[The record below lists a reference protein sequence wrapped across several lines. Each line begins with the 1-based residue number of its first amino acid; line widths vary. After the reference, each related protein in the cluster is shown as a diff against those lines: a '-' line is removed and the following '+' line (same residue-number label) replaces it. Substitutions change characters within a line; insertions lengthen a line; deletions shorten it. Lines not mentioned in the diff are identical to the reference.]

1 MIRTEIK
8 SNIIRDKSFVFAL
21 KIIELSGSLKK
32 DCNYEIASQ
41 VLRSGTSI
49 GANVEEAQAAQSR
62 KDFIS
67 KLSISSKEARETK
80 YWLRLI
86 KESKI
91 TNYKIDELI
100 NECEELV
107 SILTKIVKTSSEKIQ
122 HL

>member
-1 MIRTEIK
+1 MSTTEIK

-21 KIIELSGSLKK
+21 KIIELSASLKK
-32 DCNYEIASQ
+32 DSNYEIASQ

-100 NECEELV
+100 NECDELV